1 MTPVAKPGT
10 LAFAREYFAHRDPAV
25 LGVLRK
31 SSVGIA
37 GAGGLGSNVAI
48 ALARAGVGRLVIADY
63 DKVEPSNLN
72 RQQYFLDQVGERKVE
87 ALRENL
93 LAINPYSLY
102 EVHDVR
108 VTRRNAAAIFGR
120 VDVLVEA
127 FDKAEAKEMLIE
139 ASLSKFPGRP
149 IVAASGLAG
158 YGGNRR
164 VHTRR
169 LGNLYICGDESSQ
182 CPKGISP
189 MAPRVAL
196 VAAMQ
201 ANLVVELLV
210 KMRGR
215 RSSEK
220 ASE

>member
-1 MTPVAKPGT
+1 MKATLKPDS
-10 LAFAREYFAHRDPAV
+10 LAFAREFFSCREKAV
-25 LGVLRK
+25 LAVLRQ

-37 GAGGLGSNVAI
+37 GAGGLGSNVAVS
-48 ALARAGVGRLVIADY
+48 LARAGVGRLVIADF

-72 RQQYFLDQVGERKVE
+72 RQQYFIDQVGRCKVE

-93 LAINPYSLY
+93 LLISPYSLY

-108 VTRRNAAAIFGR
+108 VTRRNAAKIFAR

-127 FDKAEAKEMLIE
+127 FDRAEAKEMLIE
-139 ASLSKFPGRP
+139 TCLTRFPGRP

-158 YGGNRR
+158 YGGNRKI
-164 VHTRR
+164 HTRR
-169 LGNLYICGDESSQ
+169 MGNLYICGDEESQ
-182 CPKGISP
+182 CPRGVSP

-201 ANLVVELLV
+201 ANLVVELLI

-215 RSSEK
+215 HVTG
-220 ASE
+220 

>member
-1 MTPVAKPGT
+1 MKPLPKPGSI
-10 LAFAREYFAHRDPAV
+10 AFAREYFARRDPAV
-25 LGVLRK
+25 LAVLRR

-37 GAGGLGSNVAI
+37 GAGGLGSNVAV
-48 ALARAGVGRLVIADY
+48 ALARAGVGRLVIADF
-63 DKVEPSNLN
+63 DRVEPANLS
-72 RQQYFLDQVGERKVE
+72 RQQYFIDQVGERKVV

-108 VTRRNAAAIFGR
+108 INRKNAARVFSR

-127 FDKAEAKEMLIE
+127 FDRAEAKEMLIE
-139 ASLSKFPGRP
+139 ACLSKFPGRP

-164 VHTRR
+164 VHTRKM
-169 LGNLYICGDESSQ
+169 GNLYICGDESSQ
-182 CPKGISP
+182 CPKGVSP

-210 KMRGR
+210 KMKGR
-215 RSSEK
+215 HLSGEGK
-220 ASE
+220 W